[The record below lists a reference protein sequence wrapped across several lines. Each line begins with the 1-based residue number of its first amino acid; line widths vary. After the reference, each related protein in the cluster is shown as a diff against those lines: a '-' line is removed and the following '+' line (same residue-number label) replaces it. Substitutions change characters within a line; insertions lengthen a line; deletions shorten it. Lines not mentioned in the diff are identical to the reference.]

1 MLPVECPHCRV
12 RILVPSALQGR
23 RGVCFGCGKPLVIP
37 ETPEELNQASI
48 EFKRGDFVA
57 NRFIIKEQLGK
68 GGMAVVYRARDT
80 LVEEPVALKFMNPRL
95 LKTQRGQDLFIRE
108 AMVARRL
115 RHDNIVTVHDVGTTP
130 EGILYLSME
139 YLKGQSLRA
148 FLRHQRGQR
157 RYLGVRL
164 AVSLTAQVLE
174 ALASAHRIVIH
185 RDIKPENIMLLP
197 GEHVKVLDFGLAK
210 PLDEGEVELMA
221 PRRPGRVIGTFGYAA
236 PEQKQH
242 QEIDPRTDLYAMGL
256 VFYELLTLRTP
267 VDEQVAVSDVR
278 GDVAPSL
285 ITVLNKALEEDK
297 GDRWQS
303 AEDFRTHLMSAFHDS
318 YQRPKTA
325 AAPAHGTSGSTEN
338 MVLLEGG
345 RFLMGNDRIP
355 AEAPQ
360 FEAEIEPYYIDIHPV
375 TVEQYHAFLV
385 ATGHPAPKYWGA
397 EKFSGP
403 QQPVI
408 GVTWE
413 DANAYAAWAGKQLP
427 TEAQWEFA
435 ARGRENRKYPW
446 GNQEPDPMRAN
457 YGENLAMP
465 SIVSMHEDGA
475 TPDGILDLAGNVYEW
490 LLDPYLPYDLER
502 RKKRE
507 DTPRRVVRGG
517 SWQSPPA
524 ELRCSFRKGF
534 FPETQ
539 VPTTGFRCVI
549 PDEGRYGHGI

>member
-12 RILVPSALQGR
+12 RILVPAALQGR

-37 ETPEELNQASI
+37 QTNGEQDQASI

-57 NRFIIKEQLGK
+57 SRFTIKEQLGK

-80 LVEEPVALKFMNPRL
+80 LVEEPVALKFMNPRM
-95 LKTQRGQDLFIRE
+95 LKTQRGQHLFIRE

-115 RHDNIVTVHDVGTTP
+115 RHDNIVTVHDVGATP

-139 YLKGQSLRA
+139 YLEGQSLRA
-148 FLRHQRGQR
+148 FLRHQRAQR

-164 AVSLTAQVLE
+164 AVSLTAQVLG
-174 ALASAHRIVIH
+174 ALASAHRTVIH
-185 RDIKPENIMLLP
+185 RDMKPENIMLLP

-221 PRRPGRVIGTFGYAA
+221 PRAPGRVIGTFGYAA

-256 VFYELLTLRTP
+256 VFYELLTLRGP
-267 VDEQVAVSDVR
+267 VDKQVPVSKVR

-285 ITVLNKALEEDK
+285 VEVLNKALEENK
-297 GDRWQS
+297 AARWQS
-303 AEDFRTHLMSAFHDS
+303 ADEFREHLMSAFHES
-318 YQRPKTA
+318 YRRPKTA
-325 AAPAHGTSGSTEN
+325 AVAAHGTSGSTEN

-355 AEAPQ
+355 SEAPQ
-360 FEAEIEPYYIDIHPV
+360 FEAEIEPYYIDIYPV
-375 TVEQYHAFLV
+375 TVEQYEAFLV
-385 ATGHPAPKYWGA
+385 AKGHPPPKYWGA
-397 EKFSGP
+397 EKYSGP

-465 SIVSMHEDGA
+465 SIVTMHEDGA
-475 TPDGILDLAGNVYEW
+475 TPDGIFDLAGNVYEW
-490 LLDPYLPYDLER
+490 MLNSYLPYAPER
-502 RKKRE
+502 RKKME

-517 SWQSPPA
+517 SWQSPPD

-534 FPETQ
+534 FPECQ
-539 VPTTGFRCVI
+539 LPTTGFRCVI
-549 PDEGRYGHGI
+549 PEGESQGQGI

>member
-1 MLPVECPHCRV
+1 MLTVECPHCRV
-12 RILVPSALQGR
+12 QILVPSALQGR

-37 ETPEELNQASI
+37 QTNGDQEQASI

-57 NRFIIKEQLGK
+57 SRFTIKEQLGK
-68 GGMAVVYRARDT
+68 GGMAVVYRAQDT
-80 LVEEPVALKFMNPRL
+80 LVEEPVALKFMNPRM
-95 LKTQRGQDLFIRE
+95 LKTQRGQHLFIRE

-115 RHDNIVTVHDVGTTP
+115 RHDNIVTVHDVGATP

-139 YLKGQSLRA
+139 YLEGQSLRA
-148 FLRHQRGQR
+148 FLRRQRAQR

-164 AVSLTAQVLE
+164 AVSLTAQVLG
-174 ALASAHRIVIH
+174 ALASAHRTVIH
-185 RDIKPENIMLLP
+185 RDMKPENIMLLP

-221 PRRPGRVIGTFGYAA
+221 PRAPGRVIGTFGYAA

-242 QEIDPRTDLYAMGL
+242 QEIDPRTDLYAVGL
-256 VFYELLTLRTP
+256 VFYELLTLRSP
-267 VDEQVAVSDVR
+267 VDKQAPVSKVR

-285 ITVLNKALEEDK
+285 VEVLNKALEENK
-297 GDRWQS
+297 AARWQS
-303 AEDFRTHLMSAFHDS
+303 ADEFREHLMSAFHES
-318 YQRPKTA
+318 YRRPKTA
-325 AAPAHGTSGSTEN
+325 AVAARGKRGSTEN

-355 AEAPQ
+355 SEAPQ
-360 FEAEIEPYYIDIHPV
+360 FEAEIEPYYMDIYPV
-375 TVEQYHAFLV
+375 TVEQYEAFLV
-385 ATGHPAPKYWGA
+385 ATDHPPPKYWGA
-397 EKFSGP
+397 EKYSGA

-465 SIVSMHEDGA
+465 SIVTMHEDGA
-475 TPDGILDLAGNVYEW
+475 TPDGIFDLAGNVHEW
-490 LLDPYLPYDLER
+490 SLDSYLPYAPER
-502 RKKRE
+502 RKKME

-517 SWQSPPA
+517 SWQSPPS
-524 ELRCSFRKGF
+524 ELRCSFRKGI
-534 FPETQ
+534 FPECQ
-539 VPTTGFRCVI
+539 LPTTGFRCVI
-549 PDEGRYGHGI
+549 PEGESQGQGI